1 MTMNAIFELNQRLK
15 AGPLNGDAQDVGNI
29 PLKYELN
36 KADHLA
42 CSDVANAAS
51 AQTRAGP
58 DDVCGDASV

>member
-15 AGPLNGDAQDVGNI
+15 AGPLNGDAQEVGDV
-29 PLKYELN
+29 PFKYGAN

-42 CSDVANAAS
+42 RSNVANAAS